1 MSAISKTYIRGH
13 NILVLVDILPNVS
26 FTASE
31 NKRDYTWF
39 RVQLITN
46 LTKSN

>member
-1 MSAISKTYIRGH
+1 MNAIFETYIHTH

-31 NKRDYTWF
+31 KERDYYY
-39 RVQLITN
+39 
-46 LTKSN
+46 